1 MNLKLRDKKYQG
13 VNDFKKDY
21 QLRTNRVKFEIGD
34 LVTDCHSILA
44 TWRNHFSKLL
54 VVQEF
59 NVVRQRQMDTAE
71 PLVPEPS
78 AFDVEMAIEKLNRHI
93 LLSIDQIPAELIK
106 TRGRTIRYDI
116 HKLIDCIWNKE
127 E

>member
-21 QLRTNRVKFEIGD
+21 QLRTNRVKFKIGD
-34 LVTDCHSILA
+34 LVTYCHSILA

-71 PLVPEPS
+71 PLVPESS
-78 AFDVEMAIEKLNRHI
+78 AFDVEMAIEKMNRHI

-106 TRGRTIRYDI
+106 TRCRTIRYDI